1 MKVGRGR
8 FLAAILCGSLVFPLS
23 FFGQQGMVQQ
33 DSPRPK
39 KVLTPEQEAYQ
50 QQAREYFEKRQ
61 DMQAQAKRV
70 FDGETARE
78 NAGDCPDA
86 GTTYDFNVCFGK
98 QLTVTDQNLRSFED
112 ILRKLQTDPP
122 AMPGASEGPT
132 TGPAGPVLSQGQ
144 LVAEFDQV
152 EKIWGKY
159 LESACQ
165 TAFHQFAG
173 GTGGPSFEMQCR
185 LKLTR
190 DHMREL
196 DMIYGSDLHR

>member
-1 MKVGRGR
+1 
-8 FLAAILCGSLVFPLS
+8 
-23 FFGQQGMVQQ
+23 
-33 DSPRPK
+33 
-39 KVLTPEQEAYQ
+39 
-50 QQAREYFEKRQ
+50 
-61 DMQAQAKRV
+61 
-70 FDGETARE
+70 
-78 NAGDCPDA
+78 
-86 GTTYDFNVCFGK
+86 
-98 QLTVTDQNLRSFED
+98 
-112 ILRKLQTDPP
+112 
-122 AMPGASEGPT
+122 MPGASEGPT

-173 GTGGPSFEMQCR
+173 GTGGHSFEMQCR